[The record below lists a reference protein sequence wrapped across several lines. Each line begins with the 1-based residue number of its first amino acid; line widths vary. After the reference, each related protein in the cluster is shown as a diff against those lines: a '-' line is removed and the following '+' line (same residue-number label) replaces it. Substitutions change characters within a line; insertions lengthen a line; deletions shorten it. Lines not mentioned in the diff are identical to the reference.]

1 MELEKIVLDYQ
12 IKFNQSLNIINKELF
27 DKGNELTKMESEKMV
42 SEIISEKL
50 FNWASQRSLSQL
62 KTELE
67 ESVC

>member
-50 FNWASQRSLSQL
+50 FICLATAEL
-62 KTELE
+62 KY
-67 ESVC
+67 